1 MRSAIWSRQSAWE
14 LRKAGPP
21 MTFSMGM
28 SLVRSP
34 VLPYLVPAGDGVA
47 APEPA
52 VEAGYHLLAAL
63 VEDEEGMAVRRR
75 DGGVDAVEQPIE
87 AGPLVASDVGL
98 AQADVDDL
106 DAADGPG
113 RRPR

>member
-1 MRSAIWSRQSAWE
+1 
-14 LRKAGPP
+14 
-21 MTFSMGM
+21 
-28 SLVRSP
+28 
-34 VLPYLVPAGDGVA
+34 
-47 APEPA
+47 
-52 VEAGYHLLAAL
+52 
-63 VEDEEGMAVRRR
+63 MAVRRR

-113 RRPR
+113 GVLDDAQAAGEDFDPLLRGEPAVGVPVVGQLAPSGQQVAGV

>member
-1 MRSAIWSRQSAWE
+1 M
-14 LRKAGPP
+14 RKAWR
-21 MTFSMGM
+21 F
-28 SLVRSP
+28 
-34 VLPYLVPAGDGVA
+34 A
-47 APEPA
+47 A
-52 VEAGYHLLAAL
+52 
-63 VEDEEGMAVRRR
+63 R

-113 RRPR
+113 GVLDDAQAAGEDFDPLLRGEPAVGVPVVGQLAPSGQQVAGV